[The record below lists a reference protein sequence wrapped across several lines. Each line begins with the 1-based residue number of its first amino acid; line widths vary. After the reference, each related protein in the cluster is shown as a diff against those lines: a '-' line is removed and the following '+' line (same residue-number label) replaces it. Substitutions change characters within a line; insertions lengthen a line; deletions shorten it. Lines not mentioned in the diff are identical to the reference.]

1 MAGGGQGAGADWSRL
16 LAPDQTKT
24 YRPLCP
30 SLLTL
35 QTPQKTYKDTAKRW
49 WLAALM
55 ASAFFCAFYGYQG
68 QILILL
74 TDVLRRGNMWTISI
88 KCKEAATGANQY
100 HGALIEVPGLE
111 FQRSNSEENNSSLS
125 CIYLL
130 LTLRKFI
137 DPGIYIIERI
147 SGEIKSKHWTIELGL
162 MVKVNTDQSQENTK

>member
-1 MAGGGQGAGADWSRL
+1 MIGGLNG
-16 LAPDQTKT
+16 
-24 YRPLCP
+24 LCF
-30 SLLTL
+30 L
-35 QTPQKTYKDTAKRW
+35 
-49 WLAALM
+49 
-55 ASAFFCAFYGYQG
+55 CAFYEDQG

-100 HGALIEVPGLE
+100 QGALIEVPGLE

-147 SGEIKSKHWTIELGL
+147 SGEIKSKHSTIELGL
-162 MVKVNTDQSQENTK
+162 IVKVNTDWSQENTK

>member
-1 MAGGGQGAGADWSRL
+1 
-16 LAPDQTKT
+16 
-24 YRPLCP
+24 
-30 SLLTL
+30 
-35 QTPQKTYKDTAKRW
+35 
-49 WLAALM
+49 M

-147 SGEIKSKHWTIELGL
+147 SGEIKSKHSTIELGL
-162 MVKVNTDQSQENTK
+162 MVKVNTDRSQENTK